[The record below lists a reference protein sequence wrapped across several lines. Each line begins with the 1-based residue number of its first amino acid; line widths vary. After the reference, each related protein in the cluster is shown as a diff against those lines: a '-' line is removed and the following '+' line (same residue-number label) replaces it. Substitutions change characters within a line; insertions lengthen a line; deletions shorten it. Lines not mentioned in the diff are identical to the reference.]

1 MNKRRELLVAFGASA
16 LVMPLP
22 SFAQQPM
29 KTWRVGFLS
38 FGSRDSHYIGGFSQ
52 GMRELGYVEGK
63 NLVIEWRFAES
74 QNTRL
79 PGLAAELVQLKV
91 DAIVTASPVA
101 TKATQKATGTIPIVM
116 GTDPDPIGN
125 GFVKS
130 LARPEGNITGISS
143 LIAQIIPKHLEML
156 RSIAPKLSR
165 VAMLLNPAN
174 ATHSS
179 MLQNVQITAQQVGV
193 TIVSGQ
199 ARSAEELANAF
210 AEMVRQKAEA
220 LIVAGDGL
228 FNNKQRAIAELATK
242 YRLPSV
248 SPRREYVEAGGLMNY
263 GPDLTEQYR
272 RAATYVDKILKGAKP
287 ADLPV
292 EQPTKFELVINA
304 KTAKALGLKIPQS
317 LLISADKVIE

>member
-1 MNKRRELLVAFGASA
+1 
-16 LVMPLP
+16 
-22 SFAQQPM
+22 
-29 KTWRVGFLS
+29 
-38 FGSRDSHYIGGFSQ
+38 
-52 GMRELGYVEGK
+52 MRELGYVEGK